1 MKRNKGWRIKISAGI
16 LMLFVCILTVAGCRQ
31 EEDVTEIDVTEEPV
45 SEETDGT
52 SADDTEVSL
61 ISQAELLE
69 LYEDYITE
77 KASDISYEGGKWGL
91 YDVNQDGMD
100 ELIIKAP
107 YLLQVIQYQDG
118 ELTSIYQDGYSKLLA
133 NGMIRYYR
141 LGGESYHERYTFF
154 VPEDTTYEE
163 SLTLERYNTNES
175 GIYEKIYDEDDRY
188 EVKEEMDSTAVSMEE
203 WLDTLDEY
211 LEYTEAEIEFQ
222 GIVEGAVSELEYESE
237 MEAYQAFLNGE
248 CGIVLSD
255 SYADEIAY
263 MTPYFAEG
271 EVYYLCDIL
280 DSLNNEAWHGN
291 TTVKYEHRYTNFG
304 TDISYAYMD
313 CGNDGREELAV
324 QIKKHVGVEEFETTY
339 VIQYKEKQ
347 LYLCYG
353 IDAWS
358 RKSVVL
364 NRYGYI
370 RTGGSSGAANHSI
383 VQEILDSECIPHII
397 MEAQT
402 VGYGEVDMFYYD
414 FPTITQMSK
423 VRQEWLD
430 AYEESDGANV
440 HPLEKLIL
448 SIHVID
454 DKDYYQYSL
463 NNDEEGNQ
471 IAFIE
476 SCEEAGIHF
485 CSEEEL
491 NSLIEA
497 KREEFNAVDLAGTD
511 EVEWTN
517 MIPEDEAA
525 D

>member
-16 LMLFVCILTVAGCRQ
+16 LMLFVGILTVAGCRQ
-31 EEDVTEIDVTEEPV
+31 EEDVTEIDVTEAPV

-52 SADDTEVSL
+52 TADDTEVSL

-77 KASDISYEGGKWGL
+77 KASDASYEGGKWGL

-107 YLLQVIQYQDG
+107 YLLQVVQYQDG

-154 VPEDTTYEE
+154 VPEDTIYEE
-163 SLTLERYNTNES
+163 SLTLERYDTNE
-175 GIYEKIYDEDDRY
+175 YVPYKKIYDEDDRY
-188 EVKEEMDSTAVSMEE
+188 EVTEKMDSTIVSMEE

-222 GIVEGAVSELEYESE
+222 GIVEGAVSELDYETE

-255 SYADEIAY
+255 SYADEIEY
-263 MTPYFAEG
+263 MAPHFAEG
-271 EVYYLCDIL
+271 EAYYLCDIL

-291 TTVKYEHRYTNFG
+291 RTDDYEHRYTNFG

-313 CGNDGREELAV
+313 CGNDGRKELAV
-324 QIKKHVGVEEFETTY
+324 QIVKHVGVERFETTY

-353 IDAWS
+353 IDAWP
-358 RKSVVL
+358 RKSVIL
-364 NRYGYI
+364 NQYGYI
-370 RTGGSSGAANHSI
+370 WAGGSNGAANHSG
-383 VQEILDSECIPHII
+383 VEEILDSECIPHMV
-397 MEAQT
+397 MEWQGIHGA
-402 VGYGEVDMFYYD
+402 VNDFFYDY
-414 FPTITQMSK
+414 PTITQMFEVK
-423 VRQEWLD
+423 QEWMD
-430 AYEESDGANV
+430 AYEVSNGKNNY
-440 HPLEKLIL
+440 PLEKLYL
-448 SIHVID
+448 SICVID

-485 CSEEEL
+485 CSEEEI

-497 KREEFNAVDLAGTD
+497 KRGEFNAVDLAETD
-511 EVEWTN
+511 EMEWTN